1 MPIYVKQLQVEISS
15 FQVLCVSE
23 LLPAALIM
31 NRLEFVSQL
40 GAELKGLAQ
49 HAGNVTDQG
58 GHWFKSQV
66 NE

>member
-1 MPIYVKQLQVEISS
+1 
-15 FQVLCVSE
+15 
-23 LLPAALIM
+23 M

-49 HAGNVTDQG
+49 CAGNVTDQS